1 MTMKEWFKA
10 RNVWGAGIEAL
21 SDEEAGKFAKA
32 LWAYTMTGEKIDL
45 TGAAA
50 GLFAIA
56 IMQLSIDDEQAEEI
70 SKRRS
75 AAGSIGGRKRAEN
88 QANASSDIGDQANQA
103 NASFASD
110 DQANQANADN
120 KNKNKSKNKNKNID
134 KESNKR
140 FTPPTIDEVIAYCQ
154 ERKNNVNPVRWFN
167 FYASK
172 GWKVGKEPMKDWK
185 ASVRYWESDENDGN
199 NSRGNGNTTEQGRA
213 DYSFLPS
220 YDVV

>member
-1 MTMKEWFKA
+1 MTMNYLKVWTNFRDVVSSLTDAEVGRLFMAMLTYAETGEEPENFEGNERFLWAVAKRDIDMTNA
-10 RNVWGAGIEAL
+10 RNETFRQNG
-21 SDEEAGKFAKA
+21 
-32 LWAYTMTGEKIDL
+32 
-45 TGAAA
+45 
-50 GLFAIA
+50 
-56 IMQLSIDDEQAEEI
+56 
-70 SKRRS
+70 SK
-75 AAGSIGGRKRAEN
+75 GGRPKTKQNQEKPNETKDYQEKPNETKRNQTEPNETLKEKKRKEKKGNEN
-88 QANASSDIGDQANQA
+88 NS
-103 NASFASD
+103 
-110 DQANQANADN
+110 
-120 KNKNKSKNKNKNID
+120 
-134 KESNKR
+134 R

-199 NSRGNGNTTEQGRA
+199 NSRGNGNTTESGRA

>member
-1 MTMKEWFKA
+1 MNYLKVWTNFRDVVSSLTDAEVGRLFMAMLTYAETGEEPENFEGNERFLWAVAKRDIDMTNA
-10 RNVWGAGIEAL
+10 RNETFRQNG
-21 SDEEAGKFAKA
+21 
-32 LWAYTMTGEKIDL
+32 
-45 TGAAA
+45 
-50 GLFAIA
+50 
-56 IMQLSIDDEQAEEI
+56 
-70 SKRRS
+70 SK
-75 AAGSIGGRKRAEN
+75 GGRPKTKQNQEKPNETKDYQEKPNETKRNQTEPNETLKEKKRKEKKGNEN
-88 QANASSDIGDQANQA
+88 NS
-103 NASFASD
+103 
-110 DQANQANADN
+110 
-120 KNKNKSKNKNKNID
+120 
-134 KESNKR
+134 R

-199 NSRGNGNTTEQGRA
+199 NSRGNGNTTESGRA

>member
-1 MTMKEWFKA
+1 MTMNYLKVWTNFRDVVSSLTDAEVGRLFMAMLTYAETGEEPENFEGNERFLWAVAKRDIDMTNA
-10 RNVWGAGIEAL
+10 RNETFRQNG
-21 SDEEAGKFAKA
+21 
-32 LWAYTMTGEKIDL
+32 
-45 TGAAA
+45 
-50 GLFAIA
+50 
-56 IMQLSIDDEQAEEI
+56 
-70 SKRRS
+70 SK
-75 AAGSIGGRKRAEN
+75 GGRPKTKQNQEKPNETKDNQEKPNETNEN
-88 QANASSDIGDQANQA
+88 QTEPNETL
-103 NASFASD
+103 
-110 DQANQANADN
+110 
-120 KNKNKSKNKNKNID
+120 
-134 KESNKR
+134 KEKKRKEKKGNENNSR

-199 NSRGNGNTTEQGRA
+199 NSRGNGNTTEPNRA

>member
-1 MTMKEWFKA
+1 MNYLKVWTNFRDVVSSLTDAEVGRLFMAMLTYAETGEEPENFEGNERFLWAVAKRDIDMTNA
-10 RNVWGAGIEAL
+10 RNETFRQNG
-21 SDEEAGKFAKA
+21 
-32 LWAYTMTGEKIDL
+32 
-45 TGAAA
+45 
-50 GLFAIA
+50 
-56 IMQLSIDDEQAEEI
+56 
-70 SKRRS
+70 SK
-75 AAGSIGGRKRAEN
+75 GGRPKTKQNQEKPNETKNNQEKPNETNEN
-88 QANASSDIGDQANQA
+88 QTEPNETL
-103 NASFASD
+103 
-110 DQANQANADN
+110 
-120 KNKNKSKNKNKNID
+120 
-134 KESNKR
+134 KEKKRKEKKGNENNSR

-199 NSRGNGNTTEQGRA
+199 NSRGNGNTTESGRA